1 MTISVC
7 TAGLVADGKITKG
20 QAEEVEKYY
29 HANFQRLK
37 QQMDMMAAA
46 DLASDRAVKQM
57 QAAINRRKLLA
68 AKMIEAQT
76 RLGEQLRA
84 YDGGGM
90 SDGKGGGPINPKA
103 LPALLGGPDPKHVGR
118 TLETWHQAIQGNI
131 DNMMRSVLE
140 AHGPD
145 IFGRITDKAGLDDL
159 GREAFGKDTG
169 NVAARELAKAWDTA
183 REWTRGRANAAG
195 ADIGKL
201 EDYGLQMH
209 WDSEAVRNLPDY
221 QAFEDMVL
229 PHLDRTRMIDH
240 ELGTPFG
247 DNALREVMHKVW
259 QGIRSEGWDDREPG
273 GIGRASM
280 ANDGKD
286 PRFFVFKD
294 YDSWNRVNDQLGSGN
309 AFTSMNGM
317 LEHRARQIAALE
329 VLGPN
334 PDHQVKWLQ
343 DVVTKSAQTDMAPG
357 SKAVDLAKRGNKAAD
372 NIWQEFKG
380 ALNRPEDK
388 RIAAA
393 FGTYRNV
400 KSAAVLG
407 SAIISQQSDV
417 VLSMMARHFNG
428 LPEVKALAI
437 YLKMFKPSLAEDR
450 ALASRQLLGLAE
462 QRHYTPIQSGLFNR
476 EFAKPWSSR
485 LVNTVMHLQG
495 SARWAQVI
503 RHQFGG
509 DWWNVISH
517 QRNTAWADLDPVF
530 QKAMARG
537 GFDAGS
543 WDQLRTTP
551 TEDVHGTPVIL
562 ADNIAD
568 ENLRLKTA
576 AMILGQANTA
586 VAIPDLR
593 AKAAMNSMVKRGTV
607 AGELMSS
614 AMMYKAFGV
623 SIVMNQAARIM
634 SMPAKSAARYAARFA
649 ILMTIAGAMEIQ
661 MRHIAKG
668 EDPEDMTKPGIWGW
682 ALGSGG
688 AGGIFADYLRAA
700 IQDPDK
706 GIIAGAAGPM
716 AEDAQNLWHVA
727 FQKGPNGDLM
737 LNRNARGAAFKQAR
751 SFVPGGSLWYARL
764 AFDRMISDE
773 VQQAADPNYQHSWA
787 NMQHFA
793 QQRGAPMFAPPGGP
807 TRAPDFGRAI
817 GQPAPPPEN

>member
-1 MTISVC
+1 MTISTC
-7 TAGLVADGKITKG
+7 TVGLVADGKITQG
-20 QAEEVEKYY
+20 QAAEVEKYY
-29 HANFQRLK
+29 AAHFNRLK
-37 QQMDMMAAA
+37 GQMDMMAAA
-46 DLASDRAVKQM
+46 DLASERAVKQM
-57 QAAINRRKLLA
+57 QGAINRRKLLS

-84 YDGGGM
+84 FDGGGM
-90 SDGKGGGPINPKA
+90 SDGKRGGPINPQA
-103 LPALLGGPDPKHVGR
+103 LPAMLGGADPRHTGR
-118 TLETWHQAIQGNI
+118 TLETWHQAIQNNI
-131 DNMMRSVLE
+131 DAMMRGVLE
-140 AHGPD
+140 KHGPD
-145 IFGRITDKAGLDDL
+145 ILGRITDRAGLDDL
-159 GREAFGKDTG
+159 GREAFGQDTG
-169 NVAARELAKAWDTA
+169 NVGARDLVKAVETA

-209 WDSEAVRNLPDY
+209 WDSDAARKLPNY

-229 PHLDRTRMIDH
+229 QHLDRTRMIDH
-240 ELGTPFG
+240 DTGVPFS
-247 DNALREVMHKVW
+247 DDALKATMEKVW

-334 PDHQVKWLQ
+334 PDHQIKWLQ

-357 SKAVDLAKRGNKAAD
+357 SKAVELGTRGNKTAD

-380 ALNRPEDK
+380 SLNRPEDK

-393 FGTYRNV
+393 FGTYRNI

-407 SAIISQQSDV
+407 SAIISQQSDIP
-417 VLSMMARHFNG
+417 LSIMARHFNG
-428 LPEVKALAI
+428 LPEVKALVQ
-437 YLKMFKPSLAEDR
+437 YLKMFKPSLADDR
-450 ALASRQLLGLAE
+450 ELAARQLLGLGE

-495 SARWAQVI
+495 STRWAQVI

-509 DWWNVISH
+509 DWWNLISH
-517 QRNTAWADLDPVF
+517 QRNTSWNELDPVF

-543 WDQLRTTP
+543 WDQLRATP
-551 TEDVHGTPVIL
+551 TEDVNGSPMIF

-568 ENLRLKTA
+568 EDLRLKTA

-593 AKAAMNSMVKRGTV
+593 ARAAMNSMVKRGTI
-607 AGELMSS
+607 AGELMTS

-623 SIVMNQAARIM
+623 SIVMTQMQRIM
-634 SMPAKSAARYAARFA
+634 SMPANAAVRYAARFA
-649 ILMTIAGAMEIQ
+649 ILMTVYGAMEIQ
-661 MRHIAKG
+661 LRHIAKG

-682 ALGSGG
+682 AAASGG
-688 AGGIFADYLRAA
+688 AGGIFADYLRNA
-700 IQDPDK
+700 IEDPDK

-716 AEDAQNLWHVA
+716 AEDAQNLFHVG
-727 FQKGPNGDLM
+727 FQKGPDGKIMANP
-737 LNRNARGAAFKQAR
+737 NARGKAYKMAR
-751 SFVPGGSLWYARL
+751 GFVPGGSLWYARL

-773 VQQAADPNYQHSWA
+773 LQQYADPNYRHAWA
-787 NMQHFA
+787 NVQHFA
-793 QQRGAPMFAPPGGP
+793 QQRGAPMYAPPGAP
-807 TRAPDFGRAI
+807 ARAPDFGRAI
-817 GQPAPPPEN
+817 GNPAPPPEN